1 MTHAGGDLVIERTEH
16 RIVVGIDGSESSRQA
31 LQWAID
37 EGRHHDSFV
46 EAVHAWHD
54 VYVELDTP
62 YSGEL
67 LARQMY
73 SDAADALVGDVVDA
87 TDASGLAAPVG
98 RTVVQDAPAHALL
111 EAAKGA
117 DLIVVGSRGRGGF
130 AGLLLGSVSQ
140 QVVHHAPCPV
150 VVIPSTRDGSTK

>member
-1 MTHAGGDLVIERTEH
+1 MTLAGTDLVTERTEH

-37 EGRHHDSFV
+37 EGRHHSSCI

-67 LARQMY
+67 LTRQMY
-73 SDAADALVGDVVDA
+73 SDAADAVVADVVDA
-87 TDASGLAAPVG
+87 ADASGLAAPVG

-111 EAAKGA
+111 EAARGA
-117 DLIVVGSRGRGGF
+117 DLVVVGSRGRSGF
-130 AGLLLGSVSQ
+130 LGLLLGSVSQ

-150 VVIPSTRDGSTK
+150 VVIPLDQPQ